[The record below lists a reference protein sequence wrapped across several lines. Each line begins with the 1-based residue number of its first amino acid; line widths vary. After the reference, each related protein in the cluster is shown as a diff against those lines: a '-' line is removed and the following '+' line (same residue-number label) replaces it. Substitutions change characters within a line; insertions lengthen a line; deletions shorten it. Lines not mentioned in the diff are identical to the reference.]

1 MSMFNRRRYEVPGL
15 NTASLPDLIFSVLF
29 FFMIVTHMQKVA
41 VKVQFRTPQGT
52 ELTRLTKKTA
62 VTYIYIGKPEGN
74 LQKTLGTATRIQLN
88 DKFGSLDDVV
98 DYISAERER
107 MSPEDQQQMTVSVKA
122 DRTTKMSIID
132 NVKLALRKAKAY
144 RISYSATDKNHK

>member
-29 FFMIVTHMQKVA
+29 FFMIVTHMQKVT

-88 DKFGSLDDVV
+88 DKFGSLDEVV

-132 NVKLALRKAKAY
+132 NVKQALRKAKAY